1 MSNDDAENEKMRV
14 GILDYSVEAEI
25 EQAVIGPETE
35 ITLYQAEQEC
45 ELPDSISEL
54 DAVLVWH
61 HIEVTKSIIDKL
73 YNCKLIIRIGTG
85 YDSVDYKYAG
95 EKGIPVLNVPDYGTE
110 DVAEHAMS
118 LMLSLNRSIP
128 VYQEKLL
135 ENISD
140 NWIAAIGG
148 YIPRISGK
156 TMGIVGIGRIGTAMA
171 VRAKGM
177 GMNVIFYDPYVPD
190 GYDKAV
196 QCKRVENLE
205 KLFETADFVSLHTL
219 LTEETDGMINDAVL
233 EHCKENLM
241 LINTSRG
248 KIVKN
253 KSIYNAL
260 KTGKLRAFAADVLE
274 QEPPDMINDE
284 LISAYVNQEVFIQNR
299 MLITPHAAFY
309 AEESRYE
316 MRYKAAEAVKRML
329 DGLPLR
335 NCVNKEYLTGAR
347 YEVI

>member
-1 MSNDDAENEKMRV
+1 MKV

-25 EQAVIGPETE
+25 ERKVIGTDTE
-35 ITLYQAEQEC
+35 IILYQAENEE
-45 ELPDSISEL
+45 ELPDTISEL

-61 HIEVTKSIIDKL
+61 HVQVTKDVIDKL
-73 YNCKLIIRIGTG
+73 SNCKVIIRIGTG

-110 DVAEHAMS
+110 DVAEHAMA

-128 VYQEKLL
+128 LYQEKLF
-135 ENISD
+135 EDIQN

-156 TMGIVGIGRIGTAMA
+156 TMGIVGLGRIGTAMA
-171 VRAKGM
+171 ARAKGM
-177 GMNVIFYDPYVPD
+177 GMQVIFYDPYVPD

-196 QCKRVENLE
+196 QCKRIESLE
-205 KLFETADFVSLHTL
+205 ELFRNADFVSLHTL
-219 LTEETDGMINDAVL
+219 LNEETEGMIDDEVL
-233 EHCKENLM
+233 SCCKENLM

-248 KIVKN
+248 KVVKN
-253 KSIYNAL
+253 EAVYHAL
-260 KTGKLRAFAADVLE
+260 KDGRLRAFAADVLE
-274 QEPPDMINDE
+274 QEPPNAQEDK
-284 LISAYVNQEVFIQNR
+284 LIAAYANQEAFIQNR

-316 MRYKAAEAVKRML
+316 MRYKAAKAVKRML

-335 NCVNKEYLTGAR
+335 NCVNKRYLREAR

>member
-1 MSNDDAENEKMRV
+1 MKI
-14 GILDYSVEAEI
+14 GILDYSTEAEI
-25 EQAVIGPETE
+25 ERKVVGPEVE
-35 ITLYQAEQEC
+35 IILYQAEKEQD
-45 ELPDSISEL
+45 LPDSISEL

-73 YNCKLIIRIGTG
+73 CSCKFIIRIGTG
-85 YDSVDYKYAG
+85 YDSVDYRYSG

-128 VYQEKLL
+128 QYQNKLF
-135 ENISD
+135 ENIQD

-156 TMGIVGIGRIGTAMA
+156 TMGIVGLGRIGTAMA
-171 VRAKGM
+171 IRAKGM
-177 GMNVIFYDPYVPD
+177 GMKVVFYDPYVPD

-196 QCKRVENLE
+196 QCERLDSLKE
-205 KLFETADFVSLHTL
+205 LFGQSDFVSLHTL
-219 LTEETDGMINDAVL
+219 LTDETEGMINNEVL
-233 EHCKENLM
+233 SYCKPNMM

-248 KIVKN
+248 KVVRN
-253 KSIYNAL
+253 KAVYHAL
-260 KTGKLRAFAADVLE
+260 KNGNLRAFAADVLE
-274 QEPPDMINDE
+274 QEPPDMETDE
-284 LISAYVNQEVFIQNR
+284 LISAYVRQDAFIQNR

-316 MRYKAAEAVKRML
+316 MRYKAAEAVKRMM

-335 NCVNKEYLTGAR
+335 NCVNKEYLRETR